1 MMRQGLVRGAVF
13 CGKVRYDQVGLG
25 TLGYGVVRG
34 MVICGAFWLG
44 EIRLGVVRYVNVWY
58 GS

>member
-44 EIRLGVVRYVNVWY
+44 EIRLGVVRYVNVW
-58 GS
+58 